1 VDAFPTLTPPFH
13 FARTVRALA
22 AGSFEPEGEEDRR
35 VHTCGLAA
43 RVERIQGARDGDV
56 YVQRGIITLLLT
68 EPTTP
73 FVMSWVDLKTVDEI
87 GMEGTPVILLEM
99 DSALL
104 LCCGGNGAA
113 PADLL
118 RQCASQRTVVEH
130 SSERASAS
138 RRWAVAAPALR
149 PGGTGE
155 GSDMTGVT
163 QIRRHMIP

>member
-1 VDAFPTLTPPFH
+1 MDAFPTLTPPFH

-73 FVMSWVDLKTVDEI
+73 FVMYWVDLKTVDEI
-87 GMEGTPVILLEM
+87 GMEGVLLRFCWRWTARCSSAAVAM
-99 DSALL
+99 VRLQQTCSVSALRSAL
-104 LCCGGNGAA
+104 WSSTRA
-113 PADLL
+113 
-118 RQCASQRTVVEH
+118 
-130 SSERASAS
+130 SERAHLVAG
-138 RRWAVAAPALR
+138 RWLHLRCALAEQGRAV
-149 PGGTGE
+149 T
-155 GSDMTGVT
+155 
-163 QIRRHMIP
+163 